1 MIFPISNSTMSA
13 IPPLMAVNP
22 FEEPEFC
29 FPAEDL
35 SWDYSDMDTSDY
47 SDVDTS
53 GYLGSSDSEFELHE
67 ALDVSFP
74 PMFYHI
80 CHKPEPTLPTN
91 TNKESLIPKLI
102 STIAIV
108 APTFVYK
115 RRKAAKKRRRKRRIR
130 KRMSAASIEP
140 DLRSLWLNFVDVLP
154 ATDPVLPP
162 LPGDNLPTINL
173 SAVNKQMLRRLPDVV
188 NLPVLS
194 CSPDPTFYERNIPVG
209 VHDSVISAFG
219 KDSPFGKLPAIHT
232 DLGPVPP
239 PTDPCY
245 GYVWSEGGWRVQAVR
260 PPVPDPGGGRGQDRR
275 EGERGSRGRTQR
287 EERKK

>member
-1 MIFPISNSTMSA
+1 MSA

-102 STIAIV
+102 ST
-108 APTFVYK
+108 T
-115 RRKAAKKRRRKRRIR
+115 
-130 KRMSAASIEP
+130 AASIEP

-260 PPVPDPGGGRGQDRR
+260 SPVPDPGGGRGQDRR

>member
-13 IPPLMAVNP
+13 IPPLMTVNP

-47 SDVDTS
+47 SDADTS

-102 STIAIV
+102 STIANV

-115 RRKAAKKRRRKRRIR
+115 RRKAAKKRRRKRRMR

-162 LPGDNLPTINL
+162 LPSNLPTINL

-194 CSPDPTFYERNIPVG
+194 CSPDPAFYERNIPVG

-245 GYVWSEGGWRVQAVR
+245 GYVWSGGGWRVQAVR
-260 PPVPDPGGGRGQDRR
+260 PPVPDPGGGRGQDGR
-275 EGERGSRGRTQR
+275 EGERGSQGRIQR